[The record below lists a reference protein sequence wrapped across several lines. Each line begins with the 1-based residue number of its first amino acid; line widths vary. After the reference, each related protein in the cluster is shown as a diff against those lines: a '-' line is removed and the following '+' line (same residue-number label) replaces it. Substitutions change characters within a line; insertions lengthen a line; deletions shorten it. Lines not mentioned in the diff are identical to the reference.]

1 MKKPKIKSLYNH
13 PAANSINWVLQ
24 SLLDDPQHWKK
35 LHSEHV
41 KVPDAVW
48 AKIGKD
54 VEKAG
59 NWRVWAAV
67 HSELV
72 IASGGDPK
80 AEYRARAAVLALL
93 AYKEAD
99 EMLKTGTWIPN
110 TPASELMLVA
120 CMVQANEEMRPYNE
134 DLYKASMACK
144 SDLGMR
150 DSVLV
155 NLQAELAEVKADR
168 DMIKNL
174 IKNEHSEQSQTGTTQ
189 EVCRLIHNRLKT
201 LTEKNA
207 WPCQETLEEIALLNK
222 VSSEIS
228 TLVSQKASLSR
239 RLQAAKDD
247 SEDTIKSLV
256 ADVRECQAGLTQIK
270 NEKRTLQTILESTQ
284 LQMNKTICSLRAENY
299 ELQETLDQA
308 EKQLTMLQ
316 DSEHV
321 CENGSVMRLKERIA
335 ELEKACKIKDATII
349 WHKEA
354 RKNLLSKLQQL
365 EAKLAEPRDSED
377 ADNYRQIIQLYTK
390 QLDKLLA
397 VIVRLRTTIAQLKA
411 EKAP

>member
-13 PAANSINWVLQ
+13 PTANSINWVLQ

-168 DMIKNL
+168 DMIKN
-174 IKNEHSEQSQTGTTQ
+174 
-189 EVCRLIHNRLKT
+189 
-201 LTEKNA
+201 EKH
-207 WPCQETLEEIALLNK
+207 
-222 VSSEIS
+222 
-228 TLVSQKASLSR
+228 
-239 RLQAAKDD
+239 
-247 SEDTIKSLV
+247 
-256 ADVRECQAGLTQIK
+256 
-270 NEKRTLQTILESTQ
+270 TLQTILESTQ